1 MIRISHTGW
10 RHSAGIVPIAQTE
23 RRAMKKKAASGKKA
37 TAKKKAASPSKTTSS
52 KKSASRKGAKTKRLT
67 DKPASRGVS
76 DEEREEQKK
85 RARAVIRKLKQLFP
99 VAECAL
105 HHESAYQLLVATIL
119 SAQCTDERV
128 NQSTPELFRRY
139 PDAAALAAARI
150 EDVEQIVK
158 PLGFFRNKAK
168 NIKGM
173 AMKLVDEFDGEIPL
187 DIDQMVTLPGV
198 GRKTASVVLGTWY
211 GIPSGVV
218 VDTHVRRISNLLGL
232 TGSQNPDIIER
243 ELMEILPKKEWIE
256 CSHRII
262 YHGRATC
269 IARRPQ
275 CADCGLLKHCPRVGL
290 PALEE

>member
-1 MIRISHTGW
+1 
-10 RHSAGIVPIAQTE
+10 
-23 RRAMKKKAASGKKA
+23 MKKKKSTPAAAKKA
-37 TAKKKAASPSKTTSS
+37 NVAATSPAKKTAGASAKKAAKR
-52 KKSASRKGAKTKRLT
+52 KKSTAGKAVANSGKSAGR
-67 DKPASRGVS
+67 KPATGPSGGS
-76 DEEREEQKK
+76 AADQEERRK

-128 NQSTPELFRRY
+128 NKSTPELFRRY
-139 PDAAALAAARI
+139 PDAPALAAADI
-150 EDVEQIVK
+150 EDVERIVK

-168 NIKGM
+168 NIKAM
-173 AMKLVDEFDGEIPL
+173 ATQLVEEFDGEIPL
-187 DIDQMVTLPGV
+187 DIDQMVTLAGV

-232 TGSQNPDIIER
+232 TTSQNPDIIER
-243 ELMEILPKKEWIE
+243 ELMEILPRKEWIE
-256 CSHRII
+256 YSHRII

-275 CADCGLLKHCPRVGL
+275 CTACGLLKHCPRAGL
-290 PALEE
+290 PPLEQD